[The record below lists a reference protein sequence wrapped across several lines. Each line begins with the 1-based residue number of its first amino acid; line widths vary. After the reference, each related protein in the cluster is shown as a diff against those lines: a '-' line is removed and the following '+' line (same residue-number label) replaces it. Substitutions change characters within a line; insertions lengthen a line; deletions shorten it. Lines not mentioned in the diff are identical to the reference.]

1 MVQNKN
7 MLISFFRIIFYALLI
22 YVILKLFRLFQKPS
36 SSSRQ
41 RNIENKVKHR
51 GIMVKDEVCDVYLP
65 KDEAIKTI
73 FQGKEYYFCSEK
85 CKQKFL
91 ESHISH

>member
-1 MVQNKN
+1 

-22 YVILKLFRLFQKPS
+22 YVILKLFRLFQKPAS
-36 SSSRQ
+36 SN
-41 RNIENKVKHR
+41 RNRVENKIKTQGV
-51 GIMVKDEVCDVYLP
+51 MVKDEVCNVYLP

-91 ESHISH
+91 ESHIKH

>member
-1 MVQNKN
+1 

-22 YVILKLFRLFQKPS
+22 YVILKLFRLFQKPTS
-36 SSSRQ
+36 PGRRSV
-41 RNIENKVKHR
+41 ENQAR
-51 GIMVKDEVCDVYLP
+51 SQGIMVKDEICDVYLP

-91 ESHISH
+91 ESHIKH

>member
-1 MVQNKN
+1 

-22 YVILKLFRLFQKPS
+22 YVILKLFRLFQKPAS
-36 SSSRQ
+36 SH
-41 RNIENKVKHR
+41 RNRVDNTVKTQ
-51 GIMVKDEVCDVYLP
+51 GVMVKDEVCDVYLP

-73 FQGKEYYFCSEK
+73 FQGKEYYFCSEQ

-91 ESHISH
+91 ESHIKH

>member
-1 MVQNKN
+1 MF
-7 MLISFFRIIFYALLI
+7 ISFFRIIFYALLI
-22 YVILKLFRLFQKPS
+22 YVILKLFRLFQKPAS
-36 SSSRQ
+36 SQ
-41 RNIENKVKHR
+41 KNQVENKVKTQ

-65 KDEAIKTI
+65 KDEALKTI

-91 ESHISH
+91 ESHIKH